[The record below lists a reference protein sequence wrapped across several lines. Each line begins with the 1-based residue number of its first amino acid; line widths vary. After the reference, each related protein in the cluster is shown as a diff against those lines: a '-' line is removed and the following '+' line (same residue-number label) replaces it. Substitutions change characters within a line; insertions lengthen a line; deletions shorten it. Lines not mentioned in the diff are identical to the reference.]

1 MEDYVVNENKGC
13 TSYLPCAK
21 FTVSVII
28 SLSTAAFGGVMLV
41 LYPTAALAPFY
52 SSLISGCVMYWVT
65 PPSNDKK

>member
-1 MEDYVVNENKGC
+1 MDDYVVNENKGC
-13 TSYLPCAK
+13 ISYLPCAK

-28 SLSTAAFGGVMLV
+28 SVSTCAFGCVMLV
-41 LYPTAALAPFY
+41 LSPSAPLAPFY